1 CEVWGVWC
9 VCGRVDECQ
18 PWGEGPS
25 QNAAPFPARAE
36 GPSQIDVQRAPP
48 MHRRHTGRADG
59 VAAGGYEEV
68 AGQRVLAGL
77 PVSPVSSKDYA
88 LAQDVNHIDVREES
102 AQRVPPAA
110 AGQPGVV
117 YTALEVD
124 VVRRL
129 DLPADVRI
137 GRERW
142 RVSEP
147 DRVVDDL
154 LVRQGCAYL
163 LHEARH
169 VAAPSSIGHRLMRGV
184 VDRGDLFFV

>member
-1 CEVWGVWC
+1 
-9 VCGRVDECQ
+9 
-18 PWGEGPS
+18 
-25 QNAAPFPARAE
+25 
-36 GPSQIDVQRAPP
+36 
-48 MHRRHTGRADG
+48 
-59 VAAGGYEEV
+59 
-68 AGQRVLAGL
+68 
-77 PVSPVSSKDYA
+77 
-88 LAQDVNHIDVREES
+88 
-102 AQRVPPAA
+102 A

-184 VDRGDLFFV
+184 VDRGDLFFVSVAHAERHIDVVDIQPAVPVPKLGPGFGDPAPAEG